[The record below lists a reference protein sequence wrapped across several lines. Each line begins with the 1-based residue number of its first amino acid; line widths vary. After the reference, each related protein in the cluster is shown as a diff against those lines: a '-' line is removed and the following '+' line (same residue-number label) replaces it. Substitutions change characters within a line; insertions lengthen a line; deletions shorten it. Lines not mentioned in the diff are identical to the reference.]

1 MPNLP
6 YVPNYITV
14 HLGPPD
20 SDAPNVTVPFA
31 DYIKNVASSEIYPTW
46 PDNAIRANVYAQV
59 SYTLNRIYT
68 DYYRSRGYNFDIT
81 NSIANDQSFVNGRDI
96 FENISRIVDELF
108 NDYIVVGNSVE
119 PYFAAYC
126 DGRELRCEGLE
137 QWGTVPLAE
146 QGLTPY
152 EILQRFYGNDIN
164 IVTNAPVGDR
174 RETWDG
180 RTLGIGDIGNSV
192 QQVQLRLNRISKNYS
207 AIPKIPLVNGIFD
220 EATEASVRAFQGAFN
235 LDVDGLVGK
244 STWYSIQRVYSAV
257 KRLNDLASEGVSIQ
271 DATNLFNS
279 FLSEGDS
286 GSEVFELQYLL
297 ALVSEFNNEIPPLTV
312 DGDFGA
318 GTRQALEAFQRVY
331 GLNVT
336 GETDID
342 TWDRLYREYVGILT
356 SLPSGYFGSTTL
368 PYQGRVLR
376 FGIEGDDVTALQ
388 EYLNFISDTYTRIP
402 KIPVDGVF
410 GGQTQVAVTIFKE
423 IFGLNPTPIVSA
435 DTWNEITSVYRDL
448 YDGQLA
454 SGGQN
459 PGFDIGG

>member
-6 YVPNYITV
+6 YVPQYITV
-14 HLGPPD
+14 HLGSPE

-68 DYYRSRGYNFDIT
+68 DYYRSRGYDFDIT

-96 FENISRIVDELF
+96 FENVSRIVDELF
-108 NDYIVVGNSVE
+108 NDYIVIRDSVE
-119 PYFAAYC
+119 PFFAAYC
-126 DGRELRCEGLE
+126 DGRELRCDGLE
-137 QWGTVPLAE
+137 QWQTVPLAE

-152 EILQRFYGNDIN
+152 EILQSFYGNDVN

-180 RTLGIGDIGNSV
+180 RTLGFGDIGNSV
-192 QQVQLRLNRISKNYS
+192 QQVQLRLNRISKNFS
-207 AIPKIPLVNGIFD
+207 GIPKIPLVNGIFD
-220 EATEASVRAFQGAFN
+220 EATEEAVRAFQRAFD
-235 LDVDGLVGK
+235 LAEDGLVGK
-244 STWYSIQRVYSAV
+244 STWYSIQRAFNAV
-257 KRLNDLASEGVSIQ
+257 KRINDLASEGITLQ
-271 DATNLFNS
+271 ETTNLFNS
-279 FLSEGDS
+279 FLSEGDE

-297 ALVSEFNNEIPPLTV
+297 ALVSNFNNEIPTPSV
-312 DGDFGA
+312 DGVFGP

-331 GLNVT
+331 GLDVT
-336 GETDID
+336 GETDIN

-356 SLPSGYFGSTTL
+356 SLPAGYFGSTTI

-376 FGIEGDDVTALQ
+376 LGVEGDDVRALQ
-388 EYLNFISDTYTRIP
+388 EYLNFISNTYTRIP

-410 GGQTQVAVTIFKE
+410 GGQTQAAVTIFKE

-435 DTWNEITSVYRDL
+435 ETWDEITTVYRDL

-454 SGGQN
+454 SSGQN
-459 PGFDIGG
+459 PGFDIG